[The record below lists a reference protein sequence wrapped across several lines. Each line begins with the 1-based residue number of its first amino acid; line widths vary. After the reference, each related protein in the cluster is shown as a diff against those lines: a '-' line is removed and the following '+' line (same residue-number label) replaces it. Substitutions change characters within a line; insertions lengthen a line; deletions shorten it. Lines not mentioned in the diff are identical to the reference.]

1 MTTDAIL
8 NTAGP
13 AVATKA
19 AARAETTALLLLSL
33 AYFVVGVTSLAVVGV
48 LGAIGG
54 DLGVSPG
61 AAAGLVTAFALSFAV
76 AAPLAQA
83 WLTRWPLPT
92 LLTAGLVLLAGGAVA
107 TGLST
112 SYGGAV
118 AARIASGA
126 AAALVGPSA
135 SAIGAALVPAER
147 RGRALGT
154 IFGGMTLATVLGV
167 PLAAWLGAH
176 LSWRTVFLLVAGL
189 GLLTAVAARLRV
201 PRDVGAGRA
210 RLGLGDVAALLARRA
225 VGFGILASQ
234 LQMLAQFVTYALLA
248 AYLAERFGSGADR
261 ISLALLVFGASG
273 VIGNAVAGRLS
284 DRVGPNILIRVSFA
298 GLAVSF
304 VALMAAPSY
313 ALALVA
319 LAVWAVF
326 SLMLMTPQ
334 QKRLVG
340 VAGDRTAVALGLNS
354 AAIYV
359 GMAAGSSLG
368 GVAHAVFGGV
378 WLPALSLAVA
388 VAAAASAEWAIRAP
402 CQSVAG
408 RQAVGRRAA

>member
-1 MTTDAIL
+1 MTCDAI
-8 NTAGP
+8 T
-13 AVATKA
+13 TRT
-19 AARAETTALLLLSL
+19 AARGRETTALLVLAL

-48 LGAIGG
+48 LKSLGG

-61 AAAGLVTAFALSFAV
+61 ATAGLVTAFALSFAV

-83 WLTRWPLPT
+83 WATRWPLPT
-92 LLTAGLVLLAGGAVA
+92 LLGAGLVLLAGGAAA
-107 TGLST
+107 TGMAG
-112 SYGGAV
+112 SYGEAL

-154 IFGGMTLATVLGV
+154 VFGGMTMATVLGV

-189 GLLTAVAARLRV
+189 GLATAIAARFLV
-201 PRDVGAGRA
+201 PAGVGAGRA
-210 RLGLGDVAALLARRA
+210 RLGLGDVVALLARRG

-248 AYLAERFGSGADR
+248 AFLAERFGSGPDQV
-261 ISLALLVFGASG
+261 SLALLVFGASG
-273 VIGNAVAGRLS
+273 VVGNAVAGRMADGVGP
-284 DRVGPNILIRVSFA
+284 DRVIRISFA
-298 GLAVSF
+298 GLALAF
-304 VALMAAPSY
+304 VALTLAPNY
-313 ALALVA
+313 PLALAAMV
-319 LAVWAVF
+319 VWAVF

-340 VAGDRTAVALGLNS
+340 FAGDRTAVALGLNS
-354 AAIYV
+354 SAIYI

-368 GVAHAVFGGV
+368 GAAHAALGAG
-378 WLPALSLAVA
+378 WLPALSLAVTL
-388 VAAAASAEWAIRAP
+388 AAAASAEWAIRAP
-402 CQSVAG
+402 HPRGA
-408 RQAVGRRAA
+408 

>member
-1 MTTDAIL
+1 MTCDAI
-8 NTAGP
+8 T
-13 AVATKA
+13 TRT
-19 AARAETTALLLLSL
+19 AARGRETTALLVLAL

-48 LGAIGG
+48 LKSLGG

-61 AAAGLVTAFALSFAV
+61 AVAGLVTAFALSFAV

-92 LLTAGLVLLAGGAVA
+92 LLGAGLVLLAGGAAA
-107 TGLST
+107 TGMAG
-112 SYGGAV
+112 SYGEAL

-135 SAIGAALVPAER
+135 SAIGASLVPAER

-154 IFGGMTLATVLGV
+154 VFGGMTMATVLGV

-189 GLLTAVAARLRV
+189 GLATAVAARFLV
-201 PRDVGAGRA
+201 PAGIGAGRA
-210 RLGLGDVAALLARRA
+210 RLGLGDVVALLARRG

-248 AYLAERFGSGADR
+248 AFLAERFGSGPDQV
-261 ISLALLVFGASG
+261 SLALLVFGASG
-273 VIGNAVAGRLS
+273 VVGNAVAGRMADGVGP
-284 DRVGPNILIRVSFA
+284 DRVIRLSFA
-298 GLAVSF
+298 GLALAF
-304 VALMAAPSY
+304 V
-313 ALALVA
+313 ALALVPSYPLA
-319 LAVWAVF
+319 LAAMVVWAVF

-340 VAGDRTAVALGLNS
+340 FAGDRTAVALGLNS
-354 AAIYV
+354 SAIYI

-368 GVAHAVFGGV
+368 GAAHAALGAG
-378 WLPALSLAVA
+378 WLPALSLAVTL
-388 VAAAASAEWAIRAP
+388 AAAASAEWAIRAP
-402 CQSVAG
+402 HPHGV
-408 RQAVGRRAA
+408 